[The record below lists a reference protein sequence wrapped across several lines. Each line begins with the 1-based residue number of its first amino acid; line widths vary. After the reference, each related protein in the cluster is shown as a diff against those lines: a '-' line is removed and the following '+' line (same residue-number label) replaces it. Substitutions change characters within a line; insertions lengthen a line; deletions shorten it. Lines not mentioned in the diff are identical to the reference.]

1 MKDERGKRVQMALVV
16 ASSLEVPSITLA
28 LFSIG
33 RGDRTTSCGRLDG
46 AERLIT
52 ALLPD
57 PKDKSVRDEMIKQ
70 AHSAILIEEM
80 PTESRQQLGLLMS
93 DALMRAGAGDPLGET
108 IDKLVKDLDSG
119 SSVSTRLQA
128 IMRNSLNDEEFL
140 KFVATGYEVNRKTD
154 AKTMLRAMSR
164 STQVIGKV
172 FEDIANQNALDGKSL
187 AWIARFGQIFW
198 GLVEV
203 AVPGSIKNLMMMHWL
218 KLLYV
223 FEVLLIILAFLFSA
237 PAALQDFTF
246 RIFLVTVVINVAVLL
261 LRDRMRGKRRWL
273 YVVVSILVAV
283 IGIFTVVGAAD
294 LLFGLGWAGKIRAL
308 FEPVQ
313 AAVATVRE
321 WLQPIRDVLA
331 KLY

>member
-1 MKDERGKRVQMALVV
+1 MKLIA
-16 ASSLEVPSITLA
+16 
-28 LFSIG
+28 
-33 RGDRTTSCGRLDG
+33 RL
-46 AERLIT
+46 
-52 ALLPD
+52 
-57 PKDKSVRDEMIKQ
+57 
-70 AHSAILIEEM
+70 
-80 PTESRQQLGLLMS
+80 
-93 DALMRAGAGDPLGET
+93 
-108 IDKLVKDLDSG
+108 
-119 SSVSTRLQA
+119 
-128 IMRNSLNDEEFL
+128 
-140 KFVATGYEVNRKTD
+140 D

-203 AVPGSIKNLMMMHWL
+203 AVPGSIKNLLMMHWL

-283 IGIFTVVGAAD
+283 IGD
-294 LLFGLGWAGKIRAL
+294 LYCGWSRGSIVWVGLGWKDSR
-308 FEPVQ
+308 PVR
-313 AAVATVRE
+313 TGPGRG
-321 WLQPIRDVLA
+321 RDSS
-331 KLY
+331 